1 MGRNSI
7 LIDGFISCLKDWK
20 MISNG
25 CIYHIVRVRD
35 VESETHIFELILVVK
50 VLLKIFPNALP
61 GIPSKREIKSR
72 INLLLVTQPIS
83 VSPYRMAPVEFK
95 EIKD

>member
-1 MGRNSI
+1 
-7 LIDGFISCLKDWK
+7 

-35 VESETHIFELILVVK
+35 VECETYIFELILVVK
-50 VLLKIFPNALP
+50 VFLKIFPDALP
-61 GIPSKREIKSR
+61 YIPSKREIGSR

-83 VSPYRMAPVEFK
+83 VSPYRMSLVEFK
-95 EIKD
+95 ELKD